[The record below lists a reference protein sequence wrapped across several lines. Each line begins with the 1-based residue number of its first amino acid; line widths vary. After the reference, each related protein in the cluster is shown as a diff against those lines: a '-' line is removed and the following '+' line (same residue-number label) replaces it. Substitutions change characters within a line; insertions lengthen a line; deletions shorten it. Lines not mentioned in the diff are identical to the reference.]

1 MQRSRRALLRRTAAA
16 QERSAGAEAAANGR
30 RRRLYGLSASLVVAS
45 WVAVLLLH
53 TLVGHGDGQRGIP
66 NSPISH
72 RLYGFSILLEE
83 SAAWLLCVLLIVRR
97 KPMPRLFGGADRTSQ
112 PDRIPSQLGR
122 SGCLVTLFL
131 YTCRWLLDL
140 LMKSPRPLCHQVA
153 SFSCILK
160 E

>member
-66 NSPISH
+66 NCP
-72 RLYGFSILLEE
+72 LLTV
-83 SAAWLLCVLLIVRR
+83 STVSQSFL
-97 KPMPRLFGGADRTSQ
+97 KSQ
-112 PDRIPSQLGR
+112 PR
-122 SGCLVTLFL
+122 GC
-131 YTCRWLLDL
+131 
-140 LMKSPRPLCHQVA
+140 VA
-153 SFSCILK
+153 CW
-160 E
+160 